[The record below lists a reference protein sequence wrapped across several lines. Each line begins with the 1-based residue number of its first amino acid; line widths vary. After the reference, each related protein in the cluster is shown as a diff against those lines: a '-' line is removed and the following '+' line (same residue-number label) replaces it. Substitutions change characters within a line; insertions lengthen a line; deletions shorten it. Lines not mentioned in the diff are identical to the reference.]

1 MNIMLK
7 DLLKNLSI
15 IIPLLLL
22 IIVQYR
28 IWFDDTGVL
37 SSKALTNQ
45 IEELQLENDFHQS
58 ENNKLLAEVTE
69 LRQGTDLLEERAREE
84 LGLIRKGETFI
95 LFADP
100 ETP

>member
-1 MNIMLK
+1 MM
-7 DLLKNLSI
+7 LKNLFKQLGI
-15 IIPLLLL
+15 IIPVFLFLV
-22 IIVQYR
+22 VQYR
-28 IWFDDTGVL
+28 LWFDDTGVV
-37 SSKALTNQ
+37 SSKVLAQKIEQ
-45 IEELQLENDFHQS
+45 IQMENDFHQS

-84 LGLIRKGETFI
+84 LGLIRQGESFI

>member
-1 MNIMLK
+1 MKLLQPLK
-7 DLLKNLSI
+7 QIGIL
-15 IIPLLLL
+15 IPLLLL
-22 IIVQYR
+22 LIVQYR
-28 IWFDDTGVL
+28 LWFDDSGIVA
-37 SSKALTNQ
+37 SKALSKNIEQ
-45 IEELQLENDFHQS
+45 IQSENNFHQG

-84 LGLIRKGETFI
+84 LGLIREGESFI

>member
-1 MNIMLK
+1 MMLK
-7 DLLKNLSI
+7 DLPKKLSI
-15 IIPLLLL
+15 AIPLLLL
-22 IIVQYR
+22 LIVQYR
-28 IWFDDTGVL
+28 LWFDDTGVV
-37 SSKALTNQ
+37 SSKALTHQ
-45 IEELQLENDFHQS
+45 IEQLQLENDIHQS

>member
-1 MNIMLK
+1 MTFKELHK
-7 DLLKNLSI
+7 KLLI

-22 IIVQYR
+22 LVVQYR
-28 IWFDDTGVL
+28 LWFDDTGVV
-37 SSKALTNQ
+37 SSKVLREQ
-45 IEELQLENDFHQS
+45 IEQLRLENDFHLS

-69 LRQGTDLLEERAREE
+69 LRHGTDLLEERAREE
-84 LGLIRKGETFI
+84 LGLIREGETFI

>member
-1 MNIMLK
+1 MMLK
-7 DLLKNLSI
+7 NVFKQLAI
-15 IIPLLLL
+15 IIPVLLLL
-22 IIVQYR
+22 IVQYR
-28 IWFDDTGVL
+28 LWFDDTGVV
-37 SSKALTNQ
+37 SSKVLAQKIEQ
-45 IEELQLENDFHQS
+45 IQLENDFHQS

-84 LGLIRKGETFI
+84 LGLIRKGESFI